1 MHVTIKEAHIR
12 QLLALNERMLQIGA
26 VSQNEHDFIRCLQ
39 LKKLTNLQDYTTIN
53 K

>member
-1 MHVTIKEAHIR
+1 MHVTMKEAYIR
-12 QLLALNERMLQIGA
+12 QLLALNESMLQIGA
-26 VSQNEHDFIRCLQ
+26 VTQNEHDFIRRLQ